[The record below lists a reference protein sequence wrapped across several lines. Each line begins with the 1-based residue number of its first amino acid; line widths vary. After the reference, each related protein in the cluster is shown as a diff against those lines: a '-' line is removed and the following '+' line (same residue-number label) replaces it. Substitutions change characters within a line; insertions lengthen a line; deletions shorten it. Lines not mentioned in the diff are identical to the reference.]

1 MARRSLARRRALD
14 ASSVDNGAGRGLL
27 APGGFARYGRQ
38 RRPLGVA
45 THPETHMAELVTEYM
60 GLALPS
66 PLVLASCALSN
77 RVENLEMAEGHG
89 AGAVVL
95 RSLFEEQLEG
105 ATSAL
110 EEELLRGAESNPE
123 ARTYFPPQRVGP
135 HDYLSLVERAKRA
148 LEIPVIASLNCAAPG
163 SWTDYA
169 RDIEQAGADALE
181 VNLYSVEA
189 DPTVSGA
196 EVEARYL
203 EVVAAVRQA
212 VRIPIAVKLSPF
224 FSSLAHFATRLDG
237 LGVNGLV
244 LFNRFLQPD
253 ISLERMAAL
262 PTMTPS
268 APSEALLPLRWIA
281 LLHGRVRAHLAASTG
296 VYDAPGVLKQVLAG
310 AQVVQLAST
319 LMKNGIPHLG
329 KVLGGIED
337 WLDRRGVSS
346 LDELRGALS
355 QREVSDPGAFERAQY
370 VHLILSQN
378 I

>member
-1 MARRSLARRRALD
+1 
-14 ASSVDNGAGRGLL
+14 
-27 APGGFARYGRQ
+27 
-38 RRPLGVA
+38 
-45 THPETHMAELVTEYM
+45 MAELVTEYM

-77 RVENLEMAEGHG
+77 RLENLEAAEGHG

-95 RSLFEEQLEG
+95 RSLFEEQLESS
-105 ATSAL
+105 TSAL

-163 SWTDYA
+163 SWTEYA

-181 VNLYSVEA
+181 VNLYAVEA
-189 DPTVSGA
+189 DPAVSAA
-196 EVEARYL
+196 EIEARYL
-203 EVVAAVRQA
+203 EIVAAVRHA
-212 VRIPIAVKLSPF
+212 VRIPIAVKLSPYF
-224 FSSLAHFATRLDG
+224 TSLANFASRLDA
-237 LGVNGLV
+237 LEVDGLV

-253 ISLERMAAL
+253 ISLERMAAA

-268 APSEALLPLRWIA
+268 SPAESLLPLRWIA
-281 LLHGRVRAHLAASTG
+281 LLHGRVRAHLAATTG
-296 VYDAPGVLKQVLAG
+296 VYDAAGVLKQILAG
-310 AQVVQLAST
+310 AHVVQLASA
-319 LMKNGIPHLG
+319 LMKNGMPHLG
-329 KVLGGIED
+329 KVLAELED
-337 WLDRRGVSS
+337 WLDRRGIST